1 MSRMNGFLGRRDL
14 LKVLGIGGAGA
25 AVTVAAG
32 GAIWSGQQ
40 AIAPLPVAAADAQ
53 SPTGTSVSANEV
65 LKKLQEG
72 NQRFVKGEPQ
82 HPRQDQKRR
91 DETAS
96 GQAPFAVIL
105 GCADSRVPDEIVFD
119 QGIGDLFVVRVAGNI
134 VSPESVG
141 SLEFGTEVL
150 GASLIVVL
158 GHESCGAV
166 KAAIQGQAL
175 PGSISY
181 FVEPIKPAIAP
192 AIANFPSK
200 VKEPLDK
207 KLLDYAVIA
216 NVKYQAARLPEISTI
231 LAKRIQEGKLKIV
244 GGRYDLDTGVVDF
257 V

>member
-1 MSRMNGFLGRRDL
+1 MSRINGFLGRRDL

-40 AIAPLPVAAADAQ
+40 AIAPLPAAADAH
-53 SPTGTSVSANEV
+53 SPTGTSFSANEV

-141 SLEFGTEVL
+141 SLEYGTEVL
-150 GASLIVVL
+150 GASVIVVL

-166 KAAIQGQAL
+166 KAAIQGEAL

-192 AIANFPSK
+192 VIANFPSK
-200 VKEPLDK
+200 IKEPLDK
-207 KLLDYAVIA
+207 KLVDDSVIA
-216 NVKYQAARLPEISTI
+216 NAKYQAARLPEISTI
-231 LAKRIQEGKLKIV
+231 LKKRIADGKLKIV
-244 GGRYDLDTGVVDF
+244 AGRYDLDTGLVNLV
-257 V
+257 

>member
-1 MSRMNGFLGRRDL
+1 MSRINGFLGRRDL
-14 LKVLGIGGAGA
+14 LKVLGIGGTGA
-25 AVTVAAG
+25 AVAAAAG

-40 AIAPLPVAAADAQ
+40 AIAPLPAAADAH
-53 SPTGTSVSANEV
+53 SPTMTNEV

-166 KAAIQGQAL
+166 EAAIQGQAL

-181 FVEPIKPAIAP
+181 FVEPIKPAVAP
-192 AIANFPSK
+192 AIANFPGKIKNPS
-200 VKEPLDK
+200 DK
-207 KLLDYAVIA
+207 KLLDNAIIA